1 MNAASLAQVKMGT
14 EALALCIAGV
24 LCERDPSL
32 LAAFRESAELLY
44 HVLDDRGDHEAAA
57 MVGAFEQTSYDA
69 AGRGA
74 RTKRLYGSCSGWSSC
89 WASLA
94 GWLVSRKSLP
104 YRCCIRGM

>member
-44 HVLDDRGDHEAAA
+44 HVLDDRGDHKAAA
-57 MVGAFEQTSYDA
+57 MVGAF
-69 AGRGA
+69 GRA
-74 RTKRLYGSCSGWSSC
+74 LVDPAFKRPSN
-89 WASLA
+89 
-94 GWLVSRKSLP
+94 
-104 YRCCIRGM
+104 